1 MNCGA
6 RATQWHGGEDRLLP
20 IASKTRSLERAID
33 ILELLAMRGPS
44 ALHELHHASGLSKTT
59 LRRLLDALTRRHFV
73 RRGLSDGIYRSNVTI
88 PTRGDQTH
96 QARVARL
103 VHVAAPLLLRVN
115 DSIRWPIDLHVHHQ
129 GRMQIIESTCSISPF
144 GFKDPYRPELELNIF
159 AAASGLC
166 YLSTLSDER
175 VVNLI
180 HALRDQELWS
190 LARYRISSQRLFHEL
205 AAVRAKGYAR
215 RLVNQTDQKGF
226 HAIAAPVFSGKHGIG
241 AVSIRWPR
249 SYLSVAAF
257 AESNAEGLI
266 ALAKAISTGF
276 G

>member
-1 MNCGA
+1 MNCDE
-6 RATQWHGGEDRLLP
+6 RATQWHGPEGHLL
-20 IASKTRSLERAID
+20 AVTSKTRSLERAID
-33 ILELLAMRGPS
+33 ILELLAARGPS
-44 ALHELHHASGLSKTT
+44 ALHELHGASGLSKTT
-59 LRRLLDALTRRHFV
+59 LRRLLDTLTRRHFV
-73 RRGLSDGIYRSNVTI
+73 RRGLSDGVYRSNVTI
-88 PTRGDQTH
+88 PTRGNQTH

-115 DSIRWPIDLHVHHQ
+115 DSIRWPIDLHVQHQ
-129 GRMQIIESTCSISPF
+129 GRMQIIESTCTISPF

-175 VVNLI
+175 VVKLI
-180 HALRDQELWS
+180 DALRDQELWS
-190 LARYRISSQRLFHEL
+190 LARYRISPQRLFHEL
-205 AAVRAKGYAR
+205 AEVRKKGYAR

-226 HAIAAPVFSGKHGIG
+226 HAIAAPIFSGKHGIG
-241 AVSIRWPR
+241 AVSLRWPR

-257 AESNAEGLI
+257 AERYAEELRS
-266 ALAKAISTGF
+266 LANAISTGF